1 MKNLLIS
8 LIFFYFLTSGL
19 TSFGQSTS
27 LVYRKKGKTNYRL
40 VLTLTNDA
48 GRKKFSPADFK
59 KSDNLYFIITPEPTA
74 RKQYFKNNDTEDYF
88 SQISIEQDDNKQNQN
103 KPPLELTVGDK
114 TTKVLLSF
122 AKESLLLYKAF
133 YFVDKV
139 DESGPVT
146 IREIYFPS
154 FDKYKK
160 VFGEAQEMMVKKKYI
175 SAFIKLYQIE
185 KDAQSN
191 PEIKAYSFF
200 NKATID
206 IPKQAIQY
214 YIDSLY
220 NIFLQKHKVFLKK
233 NSKPSLDSCK
243 AVLQTFIQGE
253 AVFQPYLHMKKDGI
267 PQLNTRVSKVRNEMV
282 SIYATDKRTLKQS
295 SMALLES
302 GNYSNYK
309 FFLFVDVLSRMLV
322 QIDSL
327 KIIDGIV
334 PLNINSLNKFPG
346 KKEVLVNTGWLNDF
360 NNLVGFLND
369 NIKHQKVIFS
379 PAVISHLKQLSSMER
394 QPYFEIFN
402 AFNSLNSNPQIFYSN
417 INRAIVK
424 CTDSTLLRNMDT
436 WLVSYK
442 ITHEQIDKKYVTEI
456 NTGIRQIN
464 NGRWAKAENTFNI
477 IKRQVNTIPSPW
489 FYSAE
494 IKYHQN
500 ELFSAEAQFGKSLE
514 LYSHYLAPRLFIF
527 QSLLSEKRYMDLLA
541 NADTAIYSFNIWYFH
556 YIKAIALFHLKRNQD
571 CINELLT
578 QCIALNPSDLKQY
591 YLLGDAYL
599 RIGNFKKAKEAYM
612 KTREI
617 DPYADSKYFNAKM
630 QNFFKQRNHRI
641 KKKPEVSSVSSK
653 TGLDLK

>member
-1 MKNLLIS
+1 MKNLFIS
-8 LIFFYFLTSGL
+8 LIFFSFLASGSTSL
-19 TSFGQSTS
+19 GQSTS

-40 VLTLTNDA
+40 VITLTNDA

-59 KSDNLYFIITPEPTA
+59 KSDNIYFILTPEPTA
-74 RKQYFKNNDTEDYF
+74 RKQYFKNNDIKDYF
-88 SQISIEQDDNKQNQN
+88 SQFSIEQDGNKHIQN
-103 KPPLELTVGDK
+103 KPPLDLTVGDK
-114 TTKVLLSF
+114 ITEVLLSF
-122 AKESLLLYKAF
+122 SKENLLLYEAF

-139 DESGPVT
+139 DKSGPVT

-175 SAFIKLYQIE
+175 SAFVKLYQIG

-206 IPKQAIQY
+206 IPKQAIKY

-220 NIFLQKHKVFLKK
+220 NIFLQKQEVFLKK

-243 AVLQTFIQGE
+243 AVLQTFMQGE
-253 AVFQPYLHMKKDGI
+253 TVFQPYLQIKKDGI
-267 PQLNTRVSKVRNEMV
+267 PQLKAQVLKIRNKMDSE
-282 SIYATDKRTLKQS
+282 YNADKRALKQS
-295 SMALLES
+295 RMALLET

-327 KIIDGIV
+327 KVIDGIP
-334 PLNINSLNKFPG
+334 PLNINILNKFP
-346 KKEVLVNTGWLNDF
+346 KKTAVLVNTGWLNDF
-360 NNLVGFLND
+360 NDLVGFLND
-369 NIKHQKVIFS
+369 NIKQQKVIFN
-379 PAVISHLKQLSSMER
+379 PAIISHLKQLSSVER

-402 AFNSLNSNPQIFYSN
+402 AFNSLDNNPQIFYSN

-442 ITHEQIDKKYVTEI
+442 ITHEQIDKKYIMEI

-464 NGRWAKAENTFNI
+464 DGRWTKAENTFNI

-527 QSLLSEKRYMDLLA
+527 QSLLSEKRYADLLA
-541 NADTAIYSFNIWYFH
+541 NADSAIYSFNIWYFH
-556 YIKAIALFHLKRNQD
+556 YIKAIALFHLKRNRD

-578 QCIALNPSDLKQY
+578 QCIPVNPRDLKQY

-599 RIGNFKKAKEAYM
+599 HIGNFKKAKEAYM

-630 QNFFKQRNHRI
+630 QNFFKQQRHHI
-641 KKKPEVSSVSSK
+641 KKEPETLPASPKSGS
-653 TGLDLK
+653 D